1 MADQSLISAFQQLN
15 QGRYMV
21 NVKKV
26 GLYAGILGAMASVGA
41 LVLPD
46 KAVSQSSSGANSP
59 VISGS
64 GNSVTYQNGFPDLE
78 TIKAQRP
85 NISDEQ
91 YDAIKPGMTYQQV
104 LDIVKI
110 PGKEASTGENV
121 QVYTWGTEVYI
132 YMLVTFVNGK
142 VQSKNH

>member
-1 MADQSLISAFQQLN
+1 
-15 QGRYMV
+15 MV
-21 NVKKV
+21 NIKKV

-46 KAVSQSSSGANSP
+46 KAVSQSSSGINSP

-64 GNSVTYQNGFPDLE
+64 GNSVTYKNGFPDLE

-91 YDAIKPGMTYQQV
+91 YRAIKPGMTYQQV
-104 LDIVKI
+104 LDVVKI
-110 PGKEASTGENV
+110 PGKESGVSGNV
-121 QVYTWGTEVYI
+121 QVYTWGTEIYVY
-132 YMLVTFVNGK
+132 MTVTLVNGK
-142 VQSKNH
+142 VHSKSN